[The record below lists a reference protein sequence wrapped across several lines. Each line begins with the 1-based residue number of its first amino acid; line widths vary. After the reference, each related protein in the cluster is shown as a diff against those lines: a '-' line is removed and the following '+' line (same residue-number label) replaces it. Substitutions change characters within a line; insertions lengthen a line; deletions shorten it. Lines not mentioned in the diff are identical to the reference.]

1 MKLGRGSV
9 SVLGTKT
16 YPWNDPLHSASSA
29 LDQAIGRLDNR
40 KCEICGAV
48 GAECNK
54 HAPKQA
60 RPKYEVIQVGEHQF
74 VTRPIH

>member
-16 YPWNDPLHSASSA
+16 YPWNDPRHSASSA

-48 GAECNK
+48 GAECGK
-54 HAPKQA
+54 HTPKQEPVK
-60 RPKYEVIQVGEHQF
+60 RTKITVGHI
-74 VTRPIH
+74 TYIH